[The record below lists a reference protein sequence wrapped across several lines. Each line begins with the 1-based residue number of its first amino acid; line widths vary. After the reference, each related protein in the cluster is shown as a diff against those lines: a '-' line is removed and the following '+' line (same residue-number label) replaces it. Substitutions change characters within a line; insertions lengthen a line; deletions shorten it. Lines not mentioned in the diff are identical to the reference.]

1 MGFTRR
7 IAAILLPTLFP
18 LALHLDASR
27 AAAQEAQGA
36 TVTGQVRDVGT
47 SEPLMGAVVEVPDH
61 RLRAVTDSAGSFV
74 LRGVPAGE
82 QRWTIRRLGYTRWE
96 ESTAVQDGAN
106 LVIGLLASP
115 LALDEIRATGD
126 RIERRRR
133 MSTRSVRA
141 IDRKQIL
148 TSAAANAYELV
159 AYRAL
164 PARTVCPA
172 RAGTGSVGNLSAAG
186 DLCVM
191 SRGRV
196 SPVGVCIDEMKASPE
211 VLAVYPPQD
220 IYAIEAYDGGR
231 SIRVYT
237 NWFVETG
244 QPLRALIAGCM

>member
-1 MGFTRR
+1 MGFTPRLP
-7 IAAILLPTLFP
+7 ALLLPAILL
-18 LALHLDASR
+18 ALHAGAAP

-47 SEPLMGAVVEVPDH
+47 SEPVEGAVVEVPDH
-61 RLRAVTDSAGSFV
+61 KLRAVTDSTGSFV

-82 QRWTIRRLGYTRWE
+82 QRWTIRRLGYSRWE
-96 ESTAVQDGAN
+96 ESTTVQDGAN

-115 LALDEIRATGD
+115 LALEGIRATGD
-126 RIERRRR
+126 RLERRRR
-133 MSTRSVRA
+133 MYTRSVRA
-141 IDRKQIL
+141 MDRKQIL

-159 AYRAL
+159 AYRAI
-164 PARTVCPA
+164 PARTVCPT
-172 RAGTGSVGNLSAAG
+172 RGGTGSVGNLSAAG

-196 SPVGVCIDEMKASPE
+196 SPVGVCIDEMRSPPE
-211 VLAVYPPQD
+211 ALAAYPPQD
-220 IYAIEAYDGGR
+220 IYAIESYDGGR

-244 QPLRALIAGCM
+244 QPLRPLVLGCM